1 MRAIVCHEFTD
12 YHNLRVEQ
20 FPAPEAGDDWV
31 QIDTHAAGISFATS
45 LVIAGKYQRK
55 PPRPFVPGTEAAGL
69 VTAIGSKVKNVSV
82 GDRVCAALD
91 WGGLAGQCR
100 GHHTTVYSIPA
111 SMSFEEATSFTGTY
125 PTSYGALVWRANL
138 QPGETLLVH
147 GAAGAVGLAAVQ
159 IGKALGATVIA
170 CASTQERVDFA
181 MKEGGADH
189 GIVVNSSSSFFETVR
204 ALTGGAGADVIYD
217 PIGGDVTS
225 ESLRCIARAG
235 RLLTIGYAAGSI
247 PQIPANILL
256 LKNASVMGFNMGDY
270 VGWGKTN
277 ERVQFAG
284 AVQDM
289 HVALNRMY
297 EEGTVRPGVS
307 HRWTLDEFDRGMD
320 NLLERNVLGKS
331 VVVMTEADRRAR
343 PSS

>member
-1 MRAIVCHEFTD
+1 MKVQFMRAIVCHEFTD
-12 YHNLRVEQ
+12 YHNLKVEN
-20 FPAPEAGDDWV
+20 FPMPEAGDDWV

-55 PPRPFVPGTEAAGL
+55 PPRPFVPGTEAAGV
-69 VTAIGSKVKNVSV
+69 VTAIGANVKNVSV

-91 WGGLAGQCR
+91 WGGLAGRCR
-100 GHHTTVYSIPA
+100 GHHTTVYPIPA

-170 CASTQERVDFA
+170 CASNQERVDFA
-181 MKEGGADH
+181 MTEGGADH
-189 GIVVNSSSSFFETVR
+189 GIVVNGSTSFFETVR
-204 ALTGGAGADVIYD
+204 TLTDGEGADVIYD
-217 PIGGDVTS
+217 PIGDDVTT

-256 LKNASVMGFNMGDY
+256 LKNASIMGFNMGDY
-270 VGWGKTN
+270 VGWGKTD
-277 ERVQFAG
+277 ERDRFADDVQQ
-284 AVQDM
+284 V
-289 HVALNRMY
+289 HVALNKMY
-297 EEGTVRPGVS
+297 EEGTVKPSVS
-307 HRWTLDEFDRGMD
+307 HQWALDDFITGMD
-320 NLLERNVLGKS
+320 NLLNRNVLGKS
-331 VVVMTEADRRAR
+331 AVIMTDADR
-343 PSS
+343 

>member
-12 YHNLRVEQ
+12 YHNVKVEE
-20 FPAPEAGDDWV
+20 FPVPEAGDDWV
-31 QIDTHAAGISFATS
+31 RIDTHASGISFATS

-55 PPRPFVPGTEAAGL
+55 PPRPFVPGTEAAGV
-69 VTAIGSKVKNVSV
+69 VTAVGSNVKNVSV

-100 GHHTTVYSIPA
+100 AHRTTVYSIPA
-111 SMSFEEATSFTGTY
+111 SMSFEEATAFAATY
-125 PTSYGALVWRANL
+125 PTSYGALVWRADL

-170 CASTQERVDFA
+170 CASNQERVDFA

-189 GIVVNSSSSFFETVR
+189 GIVVNRSTSFFETVR
-204 ALTGGAGADVIYD
+204 ALTNGAGADVIYD
-217 PIGGDVTS
+217 PIGGDVTL
-225 ESLRCIARAG
+225 ECLRCIARAG
-235 RLLTIGYAAGSI
+235 RLVTIGYAAGSI

-270 VGWGKTN
+270 VGWGKTD
-277 ERVQFAG
+277 ERLTFADDVQ
-284 AVQDM
+284 QM

-297 EEGTVRPGVS
+297 QEGTIKPCIS
-307 HRWTLDEFDRGMD
+307 HRWSLDEFVDGMD
-320 NLLERNVLGKS
+320 NLLDRNVLGKS
-331 VVVMTEADRRAR
+331 VIVMTDAER
-343 PSS
+343 

>member
-1 MRAIVCHEFTD
+1 MRALVCHEFTD
-12 YHNLRVEQ
+12 YHNLKVEVYS
-20 FPAPEAGDDWV
+20 APDAGDDWV

-55 PPRPFVPGTEAAGL
+55 PPRPFVPGTEAAGV
-69 VTAIGSKVKNVSV
+69 VTAIGANVKNVSV

-100 GHHTTVYSIPA
+100 GHHTTVYPIPA
-111 SMSFEEATSFTGTY
+111 SMSFDEATSFTGTY
-125 PTSYGALVWRANL
+125 PTSYGALVWRANM

-170 CASTQERVDFA
+170 CASNQERVEFA
-181 MKEGGADH
+181 MTVGGADH
-189 GIVVNSSSSFFETVR
+189 GIVVNGSSSFYDTVR
-204 ALTGGAGADVIYD
+204 TLTNGEGANVIYD
-217 PIGGDVTS
+217 PIGGDVTT

-270 VGWGKTN
+270 VGWGKTD
-277 ERVQFAG
+277 ERAKFAG
-284 AVQDM
+284 DM
-289 HVALNRMY
+289 QQMHAALNRMY
-297 EEGTVRPGVS
+297 EEGSVKPFVS
-307 HRWTLDEFDRGMD
+307 HRWSLDEFVDGMD
-320 NLLERNVLGKS
+320 NLLDRNVLGKS
-331 VVVMTEADRRAR
+331 IVVMTAAER
-343 PSS
+343 

>member
-12 YHNLRVEQ
+12 YHNLKVEQ
-20 FPAPEAGDDWV
+20 MPVPEAGDDWV

-45 LVIAGKYQRK
+45 LVIAGRYQRK
-55 PPRPFVPGTEAAGL
+55 PPRPFAPGTEAAGV
-69 VTAIGSKVKNVSV
+69 VTAIGANVRHVSV

-91 WGGLAGQCR
+91 WGGLAGKCR
-100 GHHTTVYSIPA
+100 GHHTTVYPIPPR
-111 SMSFEEATSFTGTY
+111 MSFEEATAFTGSY

-159 IGKALGATVIA
+159 IGKALGAAVIA

-189 GIVVNSSSSFFETVR
+189 GIVVNSSSSFYETVR
-204 ALTGGAGADVIYD
+204 TLTDGEGADVIYD

-225 ESLRCIARAG
+225 ECLRCIAQAG

-270 VGWGKTN
+270 VGWGKTDK
-277 ERVQFAG
+277 RVQFAG
-284 AVQDM
+284 AMQEM
-289 HVALNRMY
+289 HVVLNKLY
-297 EEGTVRPGVS
+297 EEDAVKPCVS
-307 HRWTLDEFDRGMD
+307 HRWALDEFIAGMD

-331 VVVMTEADRRAR
+331 VVIMTDADR
-343 PSS
+343 